1 MGLVIEISIDIKKE
15 NQITE
20 NKSFLSQLAEK
31 YNCESY
37 YYIYETDGINSI
49 IERHVCIQVV
59 EFNTPETTLE
69 KNNILNN
76 QNLFAQNDSFQKN
89 NNMDNNSSSNIS
101 HLQMNNNLYS
111 QEFKPLETGGN
122 FSFLSDNKQ
131 DVNITKSLDYSSLLS
146 DVYN

>member
-49 IERHVCIQVV
+49 IERNVCIQVV

-69 KNNILNN
+69 KNNILNFIKKVISN
-76 QNLFAQNDSFQKN
+76 KLTKLDTIYQDNGKINMIYNSLKQKN
-89 NNMDNNSSSNIS
+89 INKTKDRNIKT
-101 HLQMNNNLYS
+101 
-111 QEFKPLETGGN
+111 KPIIDIVKEYLE
-122 FSFLSDNKQ
+122 
-131 DVNITKSLDYSSLLS
+131 Y
-146 DVYN
+146 